1 METMTPHDEEEI
13 MKWLDELEKQPIA
26 IRKEQSSETL
36 AMRKAAARKIAVL
49 NKERDELIT
58 KLQMNLTEKEE
69 NCKKLRA
76 ALDIATDE
84 WEKAKAVMSSESR
97 QLDNEIC
104 YHEAVL
110 IETADRYINEVITFF
125 RDKVAYYRTPAQMS
139 FHKLFPE
146 KVESEGNYK
155 AINPALQ
162 YCLAAIKEL
171 ERMKLTPALDIQK
184 IEKMKKA
191 IPKIDVYIEV
201 NGVGLSPELKGV
213 NATTLLESEDRNVL
227 NLANLLESE
236 SQMDWEIEILN
247 ERLKKIM
254 RK

>member
-1 METMTPHDEEEI
+1 MTPKEEEEI
-13 MKWLDELEKQPIA
+13 AEWFDELENHPIA
-26 IRKEQSSETL
+26 IHKEQSSETL
-36 AMRKAAARKIAVL
+36 AIRKAAAGKVAVL
-49 NKERDELIT
+49 NKERDELIA
-58 KLQMNLTEKEE
+58 KLQMNLAEKEE

-84 WEKAKAVMSSESR
+84 WENTKAAVSSESR
-97 QLDNEIC
+97 QFDNEIR
-104 YHEAVL
+104 YHETVL
-110 IETADRYINEVITFF
+110 IKTADRYINETITFF
-125 RDKVAYYRTPAQMS
+125 RDKIAYYRTPAQMS

-155 AINPALQ
+155 VINPALQ

-201 NGVGLSPELKGV
+201 NGVGLSPELNGV
-213 NATTLLESEDRNVL
+213 NPTNLLESEDRNVL
-227 NLANLLESE
+227 NPKNLLESE